1 MPSCHTLTCC
11 VLHIT
16 PAARLAATQ
25 ADLHAKLPDSKLN
38 LAIQNH
44 EYGMPPAFYQRWPI
58 LSKWYNILTTSK
70 DRSGVEYISTMEA
83 KAYPFTG
90 VQDRVHRTGQELA

>member
-1 MPSCHTLTCC
+1 MA
-11 VLHIT
+11 V
-16 PAARLAATQ
+16 TQ
-25 ADLHAKLPDSKLN
+25 ADLHTKLPDPKLN

-70 DRSGVEYISTMEA
+70 DRAGVEYISTMEA

-90 VQDRVHRTGQELA
+90 VQGSRTHAHPR

>member
-1 MPSCHTLTCC
+1 
-11 VLHIT
+11 
-16 PAARLAATQ
+16 
-25 ADLHAKLPDSKLN
+25 
-38 LAIQNH
+38 
-44 EYGMPPAFYQRWPI
+44 MPPAFYQRWPI